1 MRTLVTGSTGLIGHA
16 VATELLHRGHQVRA
30 LVRDL
35 ERARK
40 VVPAGAELVQGDI
53 EAPSSLR
60 SACEGVEWVF
70 HVAGM
75 PEQWQADE
83 SIFDRVNRQ
92 GAANVMAAAL
102 AARVKRVVH
111 TSTMDVFAAP
121 SGGTLVED
129 NIDPEPKH
137 TAY

>member
-1 MRTLVTGSTGLIGHA
+1 M
-16 VATELLHRGHQVRA
+16 
-30 LVRDL
+30 
-35 ERARK
+35 
-40 VVPAGAELVQGDI
+40 QGDV
-53 EAPSSLR
+53 EDPSSLR

-92 GAANVMAAAL
+92 GAANMMAAAL
-102 AARVKRVVH
+102 AAEVNRVVH

-129 NIDPEPKH
+129 KLDPEPKH
-137 TAY
+137 TAYERSKQAAEREVEAVRAQGLDVVYVNPGAVYGPGPVHMGPTRCSFSS

>member
-16 VATELLHRGHQVRA
+16 VARELLERGHEVRA

-35 ERARK
+35 ARARK
-40 VVPAGAELVQGDI
+40 VVPAGAELVLGDV
-53 EAPSSLR
+53 EEPSSLR
-60 SACEGVEWVF
+60 AACQRMEWVF

-83 SIFDRVNRQ
+83 SVFDRVNRQ

-102 AARVKRVVH
+102 DAKVQRVVH
-111 TSTMDVFAAP
+111 T
-121 SGGTLVED
+121 
-129 NIDPEPKH
+129 
-137 TAY
+137 